1 MASKYVKAGQK
12 VFEFLVPKPK
22 VPKTRLEKA
31 ESRLKIQQH
40 KTKMAQKKLDQTNFE
55 IQNPEFSKG
64 IYTYDPGK
72 KNVTK
77 KSVKNRNKESKKM
90 FRGAQGRKEL
100 KNGSKKSDFGA
111 QSVKYGLDKNYDVTK
126 ADRIAKFVGKKN
138 KKKVI

>member
-1 MASKYVKAGQK
+1 MTGSYIKALMKGAGQAIKK
-12 VFEFLVPKPK
+12 VKPN

-31 ESRLKIQQH
+31 TSKLKIAQH
-40 KTKMAQKKLDQTNFE
+40 KAKMAGAKLDQTNFE

-100 KNGSKKSDFGA
+100 KFGGGADKKLSPK
-111 QSVKYGLDKNYDVTK
+111 QMK
-126 ADRIAKFVGKKN
+126 IASLAGD
-138 KKKVI
+138 KKKIDAPDFAKLRKK